1 MRVRCISTTENI
13 RKQALF
19 SELRN
24 LSDIAAIQ
32 GRLEQTGW
40 KHEPHINYWIHLNR
54 PLDNIWNDF
63 HKSAR
68 RNIKL
73 AEKKGVIFKEI
84 TDIHLIPK
92 FYAILQRTFT
102 LKNISLP
109 DYSLFE
115 QVFKYLV
122 PKGYA
127 RFDLAHANN
136 HYFACFLSLLYKGII
151 YLFYT
156 ADDFTMRNY
165 YPTDGYIW
173 YILNWGKQNGY
184 HLFKEKFGGLLVEYG
199 RHVFIHKPVLLRL
212 SKLGYALNQSFGKF
226 NSFKLRPD

>member
-1 MRVRCISTTENI
+1 M
-13 RKQALF
+13 
-19 SELRN
+19 
-24 LSDIAAIQ
+24 
-32 GRLEQTGW
+32 
-40 KHEPHINYWIHLNR
+40 
-54 PLDNIWNDF
+54 
-63 HKSAR
+63 
-68 RNIKL
+68 

-84 TDIHLIPK
+84 TDIRLIPK
-92 FYAILQRTFT
+92 FYTILERTFT
-102 LKNISLP
+102 FKNVSLP

-115 QVFKYLV
+115 QVFKVLV

-136 HYFACFLSLLYKGII
+136 QYFACFLSLLYKGVI

-184 HLFKEKFGGLLVEYG
+184 HLFDFGWAGRKDQPYGVRRFKEKFGGLQVEYG
-199 RHVFIHKPVLLRL
+199 RHVFIHKPLLLCL
-212 SKLGYALNQSFGKF
+212 SKLGYALNQTFGKF
-226 NSFKLRPD
+226 NAFKYRPD